1 MDLAHALGELR
12 FPEAIVAD
20 ADRLRLAEA
29 ARGLPLIWE
38 CAVVESRLAPD
49 TPVDL
54 LAACA
59 DSVGR
64 EVGAWPCPP
73 PPELVEWAEDPS
85 MGPVPQVWLEWD
97 DAKTRQ
103 APLFWWGV
111 DPALYDMA
119 RPVPAADWPAE
130 LGRRLGATPGV
141 QAVLQ
146 DIGRLVLPDG
156 RARGICHLD
165 VRDQPVWRIFVELG
179 REHIRSFLEA
189 LSWPGD
195 IQSVAEEWVK
205 AVPLNEPGFLQLELD
220 ERRLGPYLALEARET
235 SRHFGN
241 RGPRRRWM
249 SRLIEQ
255 GLLQPDQ
262 AEALLEWPDPADT
275 RWERRFHLKLVM
287 APGPPVLKAYL
298 GFRPAPG

>member
-1 MDLAHALGELR
+1 MDLAQALGELR
-12 FPEAIVAD
+12 FPPEIVAD
-20 ADRLRLAEA
+20 ADRVRLAGA
-29 ARGLPLIWE
+29 ARGLPPIWE
-38 CAVVESRLAPD
+38 CAVVESRLAPG

-64 EVGAWPCPP
+64 AVGAWPCPP
-73 PPELVEWAEDPS
+73 PPELETWVGDPA

-97 DAKTRQ
+97 DARTHA

-111 DPALYDMA
+111 DPALYDTT
-119 RPVPAADWPAE
+119 RPVPAAGWPAE
-130 LGRRLGATPGV
+130 LGRRLGATPAV

-146 DIGRLVLPDG
+146 QLGRCVLPEG

-179 REHIRSFLEA
+179 RERVRGFLTQMR
-189 LSWPGD
+189 WPGD
-195 IQSVAEEWVK
+195 IQAVADAWVK
-205 AVPLNEPGFLQLELD
+205 AVPLDEPGFLQLELD
-220 ERRLGPYLALEARET
+220 GDGLGPYLALEARET
-235 SRHFGN
+235 NRHFGN

-249 SRLIEQ
+249 AHLVER
-255 GLLQPDQ
+255 GLLRTDQ
-262 AEALLEWPDPADT
+262 ADALLAWPDPRDD

-287 APGPPVLKAYL
+287 APGPVSLKAYL